1 MKYISL
7 LNPITI
13 KYLIDNPNTK
23 YFIINTLKLILNDED
38 FELLNY
44 FTHEEENVRSYTF
57 FKNKSKIVLM
67 DYNIN
72 ENKDQ
77 FNDDLDILNFIK
89 ETSKEEVHLVYFTTE
104 KGSNIYDENI
114 HIIRKSIPTKINI
127 IPKIRFDLLLCFSI
141 PVNISCGWFGL
152 ILISHSCPICTLGT
166 LVSSWDCT
174 W

>member
-89 ETSKEEVHLVYFTTE
+89 ETSKEEVHLIYFTTE
-104 KGSNIYDENI
+104 HGSNIYDENI
-114 HIIRKSIPTKINI
+114 HIIRKNNKNSPYLK
-127 IPKIRFDLLLCFSI
+127 
-141 PVNISCGWFGL
+141 L
-152 ILISHSCPICTLGT
+152 ILAANYKEQKQTEFNDIIDYLYSLDNQF
-166 LVSSWDCT
+166 LKRYLKERELLYNYK
-174 W
+174 

>member
-104 KGSNIYDENI
+104 HGSNIYDENI
-114 HIIRKSIPTKINI
+114 HIIRKNNKNSPYLK
-127 IPKIRFDLLLCFSI
+127 
-141 PVNISCGWFGL
+141 L
-152 ILISHSCPICTLGT
+152 ILAENYKEQKQTEFNDIIDYLYSLDNPFLKRY
-166 LVSSWDCT
+166 LKERELLYNYK
-174 W
+174 

>member
-23 YFIINTLKLILNDED
+23 YFIINTLKLILNDEE

-89 ETSKEEVHLVYFTTE
+89 ETSKEEVHLIYFTTE
-104 KGSNIYDENI
+104 HGSNIYDENI
-114 HIIRKSIPTKINI
+114 HIIRKNNKNSPYLK
-127 IPKIRFDLLLCFSI
+127 
-141 PVNISCGWFGL
+141 L
-152 ILISHSCPICTLGT
+152 ILAENYKEQKQTEFNDIIDYLYSLDNQF
-166 LVSSWDCT
+166 LKRYLKERELLYNYK
-174 W
+174 

>member
-23 YFIINTLKLILNDED
+23 YFIINTLKLILNAED

-44 FTHEEENVRSYTF
+44 FTHEEENVRSYTI

-77 FNDDLDILNFIK
+77 FNDDLDIINFIK

-114 HIIRKSIPTKINI
+114 HIIRKNNKNSPYLK
-127 IPKIRFDLLLCFSI
+127 
-141 PVNISCGWFGL
+141 L
-152 ILISHSCPICTLGT
+152 ILAENYKEQKQTEFNDIIDYLYSLDNQF
-166 LVSSWDCT
+166 LKRYLKERKLLYNYK
-174 W
+174 

>member
-23 YFIINTLKLILNDED
+23 YFVINTLKLILNDED

-89 ETSKEEVHLVYFTTE
+89 ETSKEEVHLIYFTTE
-104 KGSNIYDENI
+104 HGPNIYDENI
-114 HIIRKSIPTKINI
+114 HIIRKNNKNSPYLK
-127 IPKIRFDLLLCFSI
+127 
-141 PVNISCGWFGL
+141 L
-152 ILISHSCPICTLGT
+152 ILAENYKEQKQTEFNDIIDYLYSLDNQF
-166 LVSSWDCT
+166 LKRYLKERELLYNYK
-174 W
+174 

>member
-104 KGSNIYDENI
+104 HGSNIYDENI
-114 HIIRKSIPTKINI
+114 HIIRKNNKNSPYLK
-127 IPKIRFDLLLCFSI
+127 
-141 PVNISCGWFGL
+141 L
-152 ILISHSCPICTLGT
+152 ILAENYKEQKQTEFNDIIDYLYSLDNQF
-166 LVSSWDCT
+166 LKRYLKERELLYNYK
-174 W
+174 

>member
-44 FTHEEENVRSYTF
+44 FTHEEENVRSYTI

-77 FNDDLDILNFIK
+77 FNDDLDIINFIK

-104 KGSNIYDENI
+104 KGANIYDENI
-114 HIIRKSIPTKINI
+114 HIIRKNNKNSPYLK
-127 IPKIRFDLLLCFSI
+127 
-141 PVNISCGWFGL
+141 L
-152 ILISHSCPICTLGT
+152 ILAENYKEQKQTEFNDIIDYLYN
-166 LVSSWDCT
+166 LDNQFLKRYLKERELLYNYK
-174 W
+174 

>member
-23 YFIINTLKLILNDED
+23 YFIINTLKLILNAED

-44 FTHEEENVRSYTF
+44 FTHEEENVRSYTI

-77 FNDDLDILNFIK
+77 FNDDLDIINFIK
-89 ETSKEEVHLVYFTTE
+89 ETAKEEVHLVYFTTE
-104 KGSNIYDENI
+104 HGSNIYDENI
-114 HIIRKSIPTKINI
+114 HIIRKNNENSPYLK
-127 IPKIRFDLLLCFSI
+127 
-141 PVNISCGWFGL
+141 L
-152 ILISHSCPICTLGT
+152 ILSENYKEQKQTEFNDIIDYLYSLDNQF
-166 LVSSWDCT
+166 LKRYLKERELLYNYK
-174 W
+174 

>member
-114 HIIRKSIPTKINI
+114 HRIRKNNKNSPYLK
-127 IPKIRFDLLLCFSI
+127 
-141 PVNISCGWFGL
+141 L
-152 ILISHSCPICTLGT
+152 ILAENYKEQKQTEFNDIIDYLYSLDNQF
-166 LVSSWDCT
+166 LKRYLKERELLYNYK
-174 W
+174 

>member
-1 MKYISL
+1 MKHISL

-44 FTHEEENVRSYTF
+44 FTHEEENVRSYTI
-57 FKNKSKIVLM
+57 FKNKTKIVLM

-77 FNDDLDILNFIK
+77 FNDDLDIINFIK

-114 HIIRKSIPTKINI
+114 HIIRKNNENSPYLK
-127 IPKIRFDLLLCFSI
+127 
-141 PVNISCGWFGL
+141 L
-152 ILISHSCPICTLGT
+152 ILSENYKEQKQTEFNDIIDYLYSLDNQF
-166 LVSSWDCT
+166 LKRYLKERELLYNYK
-174 W
+174 

>member
-23 YFIINTLKLILNDED
+23 YFIINILKLILNDKN

-44 FTHEEENVRSYTF
+44 FTYEEENVRSYTI

-72 ENKDQ
+72 ENKEQ

-89 ETSKEEVHLVYFTTE
+89 ETSKEEVHLIYFTTE
-104 KGSNIYDENI
+104 HGPNIYDENI
-114 HIIRKSIPTKINI
+114 HIIRKNNENSPYLK
-127 IPKIRFDLLLCFSI
+127 
-141 PVNISCGWFGL
+141 L
-152 ILISHSCPICTLGT
+152 ILSENYKEQKQTEFNDIIDYLYSLDNQF
-166 LVSSWDCT
+166 LKRYLKERELLYNYK
-174 W
+174 

>member
-114 HIIRKSIPTKINI
+114 HIIRKNNKNSPYLK
-127 IPKIRFDLLLCFSI
+127 
-141 PVNISCGWFGL
+141 L
-152 ILISHSCPICTLGT
+152 ILAENYKEQQQTEFNDIIDYLYSLDNQF
-166 LVSSWDCT
+166 LKRYLKERELLYNYK
-174 W
+174 

>member
-104 KGSNIYDENI
+104 KGSNIYDKNI
-114 HIIRKSIPTKINI
+114 HIIRKNNKNCPYLK
-127 IPKIRFDLLLCFSI
+127 
-141 PVNISCGWFGL
+141 L
-152 ILISHSCPICTLGT
+152 ILAENYKEQKQTEFNDIIDYLYSLDNQF
-166 LVSSWDCT
+166 LKRYLKERELLYNYK
-174 W
+174 

>member
-44 FTHEEENVRSYTF
+44 FTHEEENVRSYTI

-72 ENKDQ
+72 ENKEQ
-77 FNDDLDILNFIK
+77 FNDDLDIINFIK
-89 ETSKEEVHLVYFTTE
+89 ETAKEEVHLIYFTTE
-104 KGSNIYDENI
+104 HGSNIYDENI
-114 HIIRKSIPTKINI
+114 HIIRKNNKNSPYLK
-127 IPKIRFDLLLCFSI
+127 
-141 PVNISCGWFGL
+141 L
-152 ILISHSCPICTLGT
+152 ILSENYKEQKQTEFNDIIDYLYSLDNQF
-166 LVSSWDCT
+166 LKRYLKERELLYNYK
-174 W
+174 

>member
-57 FKNKSKIVLM
+57 FKNQSKIVLM

-114 HIIRKSIPTKINI
+114 HIIRKNNKNSPYLK
-127 IPKIRFDLLLCFSI
+127 
-141 PVNISCGWFGL
+141 L
-152 ILISHSCPICTLGT
+152 ILAENYKEQKQTEFNDIIDYLYN
-166 LVSSWDCT
+166 LDNQFLKRYLKERELLYNYK
-174 W
+174 

>member
-77 FNDDLDILNFIK
+77 LNDDLDILNFIK
-89 ETSKEEVHLVYFTTE
+89 EKSKEEVHLIYFTTE
-104 KGSNIYDENI
+104 HGSNIYDENI
-114 HIIRKSIPTKINI
+114 HIIRKNNKNSPYLK
-127 IPKIRFDLLLCFSI
+127 
-141 PVNISCGWFGL
+141 L
-152 ILISHSCPICTLGT
+152 ILAENYKEQKQTEFNDIIDYLYSLDNQF
-166 LVSSWDCT
+166 LKRYLKERELLYNYK
-174 W
+174 

>member
-13 KYLIDNPNTK
+13 KCLIDNPNTK

-114 HIIRKSIPTKINI
+114 HIIRKNNKNSPYLK
-127 IPKIRFDLLLCFSI
+127 
-141 PVNISCGWFGL
+141 L
-152 ILISHSCPICTLGT
+152 ILAENYKEQKQTEFNDIIDYLYSLDNQF
-166 LVSSWDCT
+166 LKRYLKERELLYNYK
-174 W
+174 

>member
-44 FTHEEENVRSYTF
+44 FTHEEENVRSYTI

-72 ENKDQ
+72 ENKEQ

-89 ETSKEEVHLVYFTTE
+89 ETSKEEVHLIYFTTE

-114 HIIRKSIPTKINI
+114 HIIKKNNENSPYLK
-127 IPKIRFDLLLCFSI
+127 
-141 PVNISCGWFGL
+141 L
-152 ILISHSCPICTLGT
+152 ILSENYKEQKQTEFNDIIDYLYSLDNQF
-166 LVSSWDCT
+166 LKRYLKERELLYNYK
-174 W
+174 

>member
-104 KGSNIYDENI
+104 KGSNIYDKNI
-114 HIIRKSIPTKINI
+114 HIIRKNNKNSPYLK
-127 IPKIRFDLLLCFSI
+127 
-141 PVNISCGWFGL
+141 L
-152 ILISHSCPICTLGT
+152 ILAENYKEQKQTEFNDIIDYLYSLDNQF
-166 LVSSWDCT
+166 LKRYLKERELLYNYK
-174 W
+174 

>member
-44 FTHEEENVRSYTF
+44 FTHEEENVRSYTI
-57 FKNKSKIVLM
+57 FKNKTKIVLM

-89 ETSKEEVHLVYFTTE
+89 ETSKEEVHLIYFTTE

-114 HIIRKSIPTKINI
+114 HIIRKNNENSPYLK
-127 IPKIRFDLLLCFSI
+127 
-141 PVNISCGWFGL
+141 L
-152 ILISHSCPICTLGT
+152 ILAENYKEQKQTEFNDIIDYLYN
-166 LVSSWDCT
+166 LDNQFLKRYLKERELLYNYK
-174 W
+174 

>member
-13 KYLIDNPNTK
+13 KYIIDNPNTK

-114 HIIRKSIPTKINI
+114 HIIRKNNKNSPYLK
-127 IPKIRFDLLLCFSI
+127 
-141 PVNISCGWFGL
+141 L
-152 ILISHSCPICTLGT
+152 ILAENYKEQKQTEFNDIIDYLYSLDNQF
-166 LVSSWDCT
+166 LKRYLKERELLYNYK
-174 W
+174 

>member
-104 KGSNIYDENI
+104 HGSNIYDKNI
-114 HIIRKSIPTKINI
+114 HIIRKNNKNSPYLK
-127 IPKIRFDLLLCFSI
+127 
-141 PVNISCGWFGL
+141 L
-152 ILISHSCPICTLGT
+152 ILAENYKEQKQTEFNDIIDYLYSLDNQF
-166 LVSSWDCT
+166 LKRYLKERELLYNYK
-174 W
+174 

>member
-23 YFIINTLKLILNDED
+23 YFIINILKLILNDED

-44 FTHEEENVRSYTF
+44 FTHEEENVRSYTI

-77 FNDDLDILNFIK
+77 FNDDLDIINFIK
-89 ETSKEEVHLVYFTTE
+89 ETAKEEVHLIYFTTE
-104 KGSNIYDENI
+104 HGSNIYDENV
-114 HIIRKSIPTKINI
+114 HIIRKNNKNSPYLK
-127 IPKIRFDLLLCFSI
+127 
-141 PVNISCGWFGL
+141 L
-152 ILISHSCPICTLGT
+152 ILAENYKEQKQTEFNDIIDYLYSLDNQF
-166 LVSSWDCT
+166 LKRYLKERELLYNYK
-174 W
+174 

>member
-44 FTHEEENVRSYTF
+44 FTHEEENVRSYTI

-77 FNDDLDILNFIK
+77 FNDDLDIINFIK

-104 KGSNIYDENI
+104 HGSNIYDENI
-114 HIIRKSIPTKINI
+114 HIIRKNNENSPYLK
-127 IPKIRFDLLLCFSI
+127 
-141 PVNISCGWFGL
+141 L
-152 ILISHSCPICTLGT
+152 ILSENYKEQKQTEFNDIIDYLYSLDNQF
-166 LVSSWDCT
+166 LKRYLKERELLYNYK
-174 W
+174 

>member
-44 FTHEEENVRSYTF
+44 FTQEEENVRSYTF

-89 ETSKEEVHLVYFTTE
+89 ETSKEEVHLIYFTTE
-104 KGSNIYDENI
+104 HGSNIYDENI
-114 HIIRKSIPTKINI
+114 HIIRKNNKNSPYLK
-127 IPKIRFDLLLCFSI
+127 
-141 PVNISCGWFGL
+141 L
-152 ILISHSCPICTLGT
+152 ILAENYKEQKQTEFNDIIDYLYSLDNQF
-166 LVSSWDCT
+166 LKRYLKERELLYNYK
-174 W
+174 

>member
-89 ETSKEEVHLVYFTTE
+89 ETSKEEVHLIYFTTE
-104 KGSNIYDENI
+104 HGSNIYDENI
-114 HIIRKSIPTKINI
+114 HIIRRNNKNSPYLK
-127 IPKIRFDLLLCFSI
+127 
-141 PVNISCGWFGL
+141 L
-152 ILISHSCPICTLGT
+152 ILAENYKEQKQTEFNDIIDYLYSLDNQF
-166 LVSSWDCT
+166 LKRYLKERELLYNYK
-174 W
+174 

>member
-114 HIIRKSIPTKINI
+114 HIIRKNKKNSPYLK
-127 IPKIRFDLLLCFSI
+127 
-141 PVNISCGWFGL
+141 L
-152 ILISHSCPICTLGT
+152 ILAENYKEQKQTEFNDIIDYLYSLDNQF
-166 LVSSWDCT
+166 LKRYLKERELLYNYK
-174 W
+174 

>member
-44 FTHEEENVRSYTF
+44 FTHEEENVRSYTI

-114 HIIRKSIPTKINI
+114 HIIRKNNENSPYLK
-127 IPKIRFDLLLCFSI
+127 
-141 PVNISCGWFGL
+141 L
-152 ILISHSCPICTLGT
+152 ILSENFKEQKQTEFNDIIDYLYSLDNQF
-166 LVSSWDCT
+166 LKRYLKERELLYNYK
-174 W
+174 